1 MTAPPGGAEA
11 PAALDD
17 KDLVSRAAD
26 RDMEA
31 FAELMRRHQNH
42 VHALAWRLTGNR
54 EDARDLAQEAFLR
67 AWNSLGGFRGDAA
80 FGTWMHRI
88 VVNLAR
94 NLHRDRTRK
103 GRDREVAAGNPF
115 DEDAPM
121 REAVSGPSASPAGH
135 AEAGEL
141 REALER
147 CLGGLTPEYREAF
160 ALRVH
165 GDMDYAAIAEALDCP
180 VGTVKSRISE
190 ARRRLALCLQRHDV
204 LEGDRT

>member
-31 FAELMRRHQNH
+31 FAELMRRHQNAI
-42 VHALAWRLTGNR
+42 HALAWRLTGNR

-88 VVNLAR
+88 VVNLSR

-121 REAVSGPSASPAGH
+121 REAVSGPAASPAGH

-141 REALER
+141 REALEQ

-190 ARRRLALCLQRHDV
+190 ARRRLALCLQRHGV
-204 LEGDRT
+204 LEGDRI

>member
-1 MTAPPGGAEA
+1 MAAPPDGVEP

-17 KDLVSRAAD
+17 KDLVPRAAD

-88 VVNLAR
+88 VVNLSR

-115 DEDAPM
+115 DGDAPM
-121 REAVSGPSASPAGH
+121 REAVSGPADSPAKN

-141 REALER
+141 REALGR

-160 ALRVH
+160 ALRVER
-165 GDMDYAAIAEALDCP
+165 DMDYAAIAAVLECP
-180 VGTVKSRISE
+180 VGTVKSRIDE
-190 ARRRLALCLQRHDV
+190 ARRRLALCLERRGV
-204 LEGDRT
+204 LEGGRT